1 MSESVRYQEHV
12 SQYTLER
19 TGQLLVSIKDR
30 IIFYAMAVIVLI
42 PTTLLANGFG
52 SAFTQLGDSSNSLPL
67 IAQTGC
73 QIGLDFWYIVF
84 TALAITKLLIELM
97 RYYSVAKY
105 HLESVVFS
113 LGGNFLLM
121 PILFGAF
128 FIYTQSMYE
137 SANPDPDHQMTY
149 MEAYET
155 ELELNECVSADYLSQ
170 ALYTS
175 F

>member
-67 IAQTGC
+67 IA
-73 QIGLDFWYIVF
+73 
-84 TALAITKLLIELM
+84 
-97 RYYSVAKY
+97 
-105 HLESVVFS
+105 
-113 LGGNFLLM
+113 
-121 PILFGAF
+121 
-128 FIYTQSMYE
+128 
-137 SANPDPDHQMTY
+137 
-149 MEAYET
+149 
-155 ELELNECVSADYLSQ
+155 
-170 ALYTS
+170 
-175 F
+175 